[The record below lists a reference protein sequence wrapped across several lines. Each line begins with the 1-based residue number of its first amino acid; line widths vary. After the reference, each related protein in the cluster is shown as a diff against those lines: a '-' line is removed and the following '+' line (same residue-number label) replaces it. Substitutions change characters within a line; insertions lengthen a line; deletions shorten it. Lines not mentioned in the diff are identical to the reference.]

1 MMVEDFQREIL
12 VCQRAASLIGV
23 NTQSLSYNLL
33 VGVLRMAL
41 VLALIF
47 AGLSI
52 YRTLPDDDDTGAP
65 SGSIAAGQTALLI
78 VLQPAPEDRAAA
90 VNIPVELYPID
101 LSAVQREYLSERRPG
116 VRFDDFLAR
125 RMNGKATIETTLD
138 ERGRA
143 TVMLTPGR
151 WWVHAVY
158 SGAHSVEW
166 RLPVNVA
173 GPRQTIELK
182 PENAY
187 AKMKSF

>member
-1 MMVEDFQREIL
+1 
-12 VCQRAASLIGV
+12 V
-23 NTQSLSYNLL
+23 NQQSLAYNLL
-33 VGVLRMAL
+33 ASTLRFAL

-52 YRTLPDDDDTGAP
+52 YRKLPGGDDVATDGSHTL
-65 SGSIAAGQTALLI
+65 GQTALLI
-78 VLQPAPEDRAAA
+78 VLQRSPDDDRAE
-90 VNIPVELYPID
+90 VDIPVELYPID

-125 RMNGKATIETTLD
+125 RMNDRTTVKTKLD
-138 ERGRA
+138 ERGQA
-143 TVMLTPGR
+143 TVMVTPGK
-151 WWVHAVY
+151 WWVHAVL
-158 SGAHSVEW
+158 SGAQNVEW

-173 GPRQTIELK
+173 GPRQTVELN